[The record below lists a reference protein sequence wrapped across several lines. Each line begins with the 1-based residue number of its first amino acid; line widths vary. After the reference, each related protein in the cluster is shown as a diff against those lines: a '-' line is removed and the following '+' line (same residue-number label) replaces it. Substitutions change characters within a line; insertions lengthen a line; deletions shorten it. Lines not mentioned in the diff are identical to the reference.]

1 MTRQDHRLSVP
12 GRLQQDLS
20 LLRDLAG
27 CRWWTASLLPALVG
41 TTLPFWLRPRGLS
54 FRWGVAVEFLM
65 GTLLIH
71 AGFSFLD
78 AWVRERGPA
87 DWPRSRLPTMAALAI
102 GAAGLLGGHLNSRLP
117 PHGGVPSVIFVIYGL
132 ATLAVGALYLAPPF
146 SFWRRAG
153 REVVLC
159 EGLGLMPVL
168 GAYSVQVGDITRTVY
183 LASLPLVVAT
193 GLWVWT
199 DELVTR
205 TDDERQGRSTMVIL
219 FNPLFSGRV
228 VVPLLSAL
236 LYATLLAAVFT
247 AAVAPWA
254 LVAVFSLGLVREI
267 VGMSWAGFDD
277 PGRMLTARRKAMT
290 LHFAT
295 AGIIAASSLVPSG
308 MWP

>member
-1 MTRQDHRLSVP
+1 
-12 GRLQQDLS
+12 
-20 LLRDLAG
+20 
-27 CRWWTASLLPALVG
+27 
-41 TTLPFWLRPRGLS
+41 
-54 FRWGVAVEFLM
+54 M